1 MLLFFE
7 TNTLCH
13 NQLRALRTAALVYA
27 FFEQSD
33 RGLFVQLSFVK
44 STLRTNNQ
52 YMNIYTTY
60 SNFFTIVSSK
70 ICPSPLKIRSST
82 SFPQPFGLFLTECLK
97 NCKDSDKYFYCRDS
111 YYIYIYRPSYY
122 FDNSCSILYLQ
133 LVLVSSNNQSK

>member
-1 MLLFFE
+1 MLFVATDFHAHIPHSQLLYRKSYTYTLEEVFFSSLLKCSKESETVPIIIPATYTGTQKMLLFFE

-60 SNFFTIVSSK
+60 SNFFTIISSK

-82 SFPQPFGLFLTECLK
+82 
-97 NCKDSDKYFYCRDS
+97 
-111 YYIYIYRPSYY
+111 
-122 FDNSCSILYLQ
+122 
-133 LVLVSSNNQSK
+133 